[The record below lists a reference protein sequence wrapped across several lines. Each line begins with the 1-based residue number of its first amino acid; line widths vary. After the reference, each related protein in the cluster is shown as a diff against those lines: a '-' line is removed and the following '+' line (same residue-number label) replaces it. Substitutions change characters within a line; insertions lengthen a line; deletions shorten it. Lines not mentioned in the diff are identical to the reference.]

1 MVIHQ
6 SLGDLFLETFASLVE
21 VNPAYL
27 VPSSQVGGWAGE
39 VGSHSW
45 AAMDHLSWGGSGA
58 PSPGRPDRS
67 SSDHLACLQDL
78 EACIGCMQTRASVKL
93 VKTCQAAAEGE
104 CQQCYCRPMWC
115 LTCMGKWFASRQDP
129 QRPDT
134 WLASRVPC
142 PTCRARFCILDVCAV
157 R

>member
-1 MVIHQ
+1 MGYTSCRLNSTEYGELCEKLQAPIRSAANVVIHQ

-21 VNPAYL
+21 VNPAYSM
-27 VPSSQVGGWAGE
+27 PSSQE
-39 VGSHSW
+39 
-45 AAMDHLSWGGSGA
+45 
-58 PSPGRPDRS
+58 
-67 SSDHLACLQDL
+67 L
-78 EACIGCMQTRASVKL
+78 EPCIGCMQTRASVKL
-93 VKTCQAAAEGE
+93 VKTCQEPAIGE

-129 QRPDT
+129 QHPDT

-142 PTCRARFCILDVCAV
+142 PTCRARFCILDVCTV